1 MTPLSFVALQHDC
14 ASVQAEQHSEPG
26 WKEQRQYTFLQK
38 KLYNKVRATLG
49 EHMSPSLADRLAEA
63 RHTRFVGRD
72 GELAVFESA
81 LRAEILP
88 FYILHIFGPG
98 GVGKT
103 TLLQEFALLSE
114 RYGAR
119 PVYLDARHI
128 DLSPDA
134 FIKVLGASLGLHN
147 DSSIPDLLD
156 ASPQRTVILID
167 TYETLTPLDGWLRTN
182 FLPQL
187 PDTVLTVF
195 AGRMPPDVTWQGD
208 AGWQDLVRVI
218 SLRNL
223 SQEES
228 RAYLNKR
235 GLPSDHEH
243 TILEFTHGHPLALS
257 LVAEVFSQ
265 RGHIGL
271 HPEESPDIVK
281 TLMERF
287 VQQVPGP
294 AHRTA
299 LEACA
304 LVRVTTETLLG
315 SMLGMSTSGPASE
328 GVHTLFEWLRE
339 LSFIE
344 SSPEGIFPHD
354 LARETLVTD
363 LRWRNPDWYVELHN
377 RARKYYT
384 DRLAQTSGLTQQR
397 LMLDTVFLHRDNA
410 VIRSFFDWQTTG
422 SMVPY
427 SLEESDIP
435 SLKKM
440 IANYEGDES
449 AKLAQYWFGRY
460 PQNVTVWRDA
470 EASPLG
476 FMLSLPLHHLT
487 EDDAQRDPA
496 VRQTRNFLEKHALM
510 RVNEVATL
518 FRFWMSRDAYQEVS
532 PIQSLIFIQVA
543 KHYLTTPGLVFT
555 FFPCADP
562 DFWTAIL
569 SYAELTRYLE
579 ADFEVGG
586 KRYGIY
592 GHDWRAMPPATWI
605 ARLAEKELGATGQT
619 TSPQTVEPLISL
631 SHDDFGIAVK
641 QALQEFS
648 RPGGLSGNSLLR
660 SRLVSETADK
670 EHRPEGVAGPG
681 EHSEILKTKIREAA
695 EALRVHPRDEKLFRA
710 LESTYL
716 HPAPTQEAA
725 AELLDLPFS
734 TYRRHLTSGIQRLIE
749 ILWRQ
754 EIGEN

>member
-1 MTPLSFVALQHDC
+1 
-14 ASVQAEQHSEPG
+14 
-26 WKEQRQYTFLQK
+26 
-38 KLYNKVRATLG
+38 
-49 EHMSPSLADRLAEA
+49 MSPSLADRLEQA
-63 RHTRFVGRD
+63 RHARFVGRN
-72 GELAVFESA
+72 GELSLLESA
-81 LRAEILP
+81 LRAEALP
-88 FYILHIFGPG
+88 FFVLHIFGPG

-103 TLLQEFALLSE
+103 TLLQEFALMSE

-134 FIKVLGASLGLHN
+134 FVNTLKASLGHTN
-147 DSSIPDLLD
+147 GASVPDLLD

-167 TYETLTPLDGWLRTN
+167 TYEILTPLDSWLRTN

-187 PDTVLTVF
+187 PDTVLTVL
-195 AGRMPPDVTWQGD
+195 AGRNPPDVAWQGD

-228 RAYLNKR
+228 RTFLHKR
-235 GLPSDHEH
+235 GLPADHQQG
-243 TILEFTHGHPLALS
+243 ILEFTHGHPLALS

-265 RGHIGL
+265 RGHVGL
-271 HPEESPDIVK
+271 HPEDAPDVIK

-294 AHRTA
+294 AHRAA

-304 LVRVTTETLLG
+304 LVRVTTEALLG
-315 SMLGMSTSGPASE
+315 EMLDMPTSGSTSD

-339 LSFIE
+339 LSFME

-354 LARETLVTD
+354 LARETLVAD

-384 DRLAQTSGLTQQR
+384 DRLNQTRGLAQQR
-397 LMLDTVFLHRDNA
+397 LMLDTVFLHRENA

-427 SLEESDIP
+427 SLEQSDVPALKEMVAKHES
-435 SLKKM
+435 
-440 IANYEGDES
+440 GES
-449 AKLAQYWFGRY
+449 AALAAHWFETY
-460 PQNVTVWRDA
+460 PQNVTVWRDT
-470 EASPLG
+470 EGEPLG
-476 FMLSLPLHHLT
+476 FVLSLPLHEMGK
-487 EDDAQRDPA
+487 EDEAFDPA
-496 VRQTRNFLEKHALM
+496 VQSTRTYLANHVAL
-510 RVNEVATL
+510 RPDEVATL
-518 FRFWMSRDAYQEVS
+518 FRFWMARDTYQGIS

-543 KHYLTTPGLVFT
+543 KHYLTTPGLAFT

-569 SYAELTRYLE
+569 SYAELTRYPE
-579 ADFEVGG
+579 ADFEIGG
-586 KRYGIY
+586 KRYGVY
-592 GHDWRAMPPATWI
+592 GHHWRIMTPAAWI
-605 ARLAEKELGATGQT
+605 GRLAEKEIGATGQAA
-619 TSPQTVEPLISL
+619 SPQPVESLIFL
-631 SHDDFGIAVK
+631 SRDEFGNAVK
-641 QALQEFS
+641 QTLQDYA
-648 RPGGLSGNSLLR
+648 RPGGLLGNPLLR
-660 SRLVSETADK
+660 SKLVSDA
-670 EHRPEGVAGPG
+670 AGRG
-681 EHSEILKTKIREAA
+681 AREKNDILKSKIREAA
-695 EALRVHPRDEKLFRA
+695 ESLRIHPRDEKLFRA
-710 LESTYL
+710 LEHTYF
-716 HPAPTQEAA
+716 HPAATQEAA

-734 TYRRHLTSGIQRLIE
+734 TYRRHLMSGIQRLTE
-749 ILWRQ
+749 ILWQQ